1 MQYNTKKLIIELLRQ
16 ELAKSNRIP
25 TLFYHEEVK
34 AARKDFIQWANKN
47 NF

>member
-34 AARKDFIQWANKN
+34 VTTFLVFFKKSLDFK
-47 NF
+47 